1 MEDLYHKRSTFFG
14 FQKEYIAEFVYGG
27 IDGVITTFA
36 VVAGS
41 AGAEL
46 AVPIVLILGFA
57 NLIADGFAMSVGSY
71 FSAKSENESY
81 DKHKA
86 VEYWE
91 IENLREKEVEEIR
104 EIYEAKGFEGDLLK
118 QVVDVITSDDE
129 VWVDTMMKEEL
140 EIMKDDRP
148 PWKRGLVTFLA
159 FNLVGFIP
167 LSAYAFAGFIDASA
181 SDLFVVSSFSTAVAL
196 ALIGTLKGLETEQ
209 SLIKGIIET
218 SKALVLVDFSGLS
231 VVDMTELR
239 RTLRDQGVGIRV
251 VKNSLTYLASDEAG
265 KSGIRDV
272 IQGPTAIAY
281 AETDPVAAAKGI

>member
-1 MEDLYHKRSTFFG
+1 MEEAYHQRTTFLSFE
-14 FQKEYIAEFVYGG
+14 KEYIAEFVYGG

-81 DKHKA
+81 EKHKA

-91 IENLREKEVEEIR
+91 IENLRDKEVEEIR

-140 EIMKDDRP
+140 EMIKNDRP
-148 PWKRGLVTFLA
+148 PWKRGLVTFIA

-196 ALIGTLKGLETEQ
+196 ALIGTLKGLVTEQ

-218 SKALVLVDFSGLS
+218 VFLGGIAATIAFF
-231 VVDMTELR
+231 
-239 RTLRDQGVGIRV
+239 VGDILE
-251 VKNSLTYLASDEAG
+251 KLL
-265 KSGIRDV
+265 
-272 IQGPTAIAY
+272 
-281 AETDPVAAAKGI
+281 

>member
-167 LSAYAFAGFIDASA
+167 LSTYVLTGFIDASS
-181 SDLFVVSSFSTAVAL
+181 SDLFMLSSFSTAVAL
-196 ALIGTLKGLETEQ
+196 AFIGVLKGYVTEQ
-209 SLIKGIIET
+209 SRIKGILET
-218 SKALVLVDFSGLS
+218 VFLGGIAAIIAFF
-231 VVDMTELR
+231 
-239 RTLRDQGVGIRV
+239 VGDILE
-251 VKNSLTYLASDEAG
+251 KLL
-265 KSGIRDV
+265 
-272 IQGPTAIAY
+272 
-281 AETDPVAAAKGI
+281 

>member
-118 QVVDVITSDDE
+118 QVVDVITSNDE

-140 EIMKDDRP
+140 KMMKDDRP

-167 LSAYAFAGFIDASA
+167 LSTYVLTSFVDASS
-181 SDLFVVSSFSTAVAL
+181 SDLFMLSSFSTAVAL
-196 ALIGTLKGLETEQ
+196 AFIGALKGYVTEQ
-209 SLIKGIIET
+209 SRIKGILET
-218 SKALVLVDFSGLS
+218 VFLGGIAAIIAFF
-231 VVDMTELR
+231 
-239 RTLRDQGVGIRV
+239 VGDILE
-251 VKNSLTYLASDEAG
+251 KLL
-265 KSGIRDV
+265 
-272 IQGPTAIAY
+272 
-281 AETDPVAAAKGI
+281 

>member
-1 MEDLYHKRSTFFG
+1 MEEAYHQRTTFLSFE
-14 FQKEYIAEFVYGG
+14 KEYIAEFVYGG

-81 DKHKA
+81 EKHKA

-91 IENLREKEVEEIR
+91 IENLRDKEVEEIR

-140 EIMKDDRP
+140 EMIKDDRP
-148 PWKRGLVTFLA
+148 PWKRGLVTFIA

-196 ALIGTLKGLETEQ
+196 ALIGTLKGLVTEQ
-209 SLIKGIIET
+209 RLIKGIIET
-218 SKALVLVDFSGLS
+218 VLLGGIAATIAFF
-231 VVDMTELR
+231 
-239 RTLRDQGVGIRV
+239 VGDILE
-251 VKNSLTYLASDEAG
+251 KLL
-265 KSGIRDV
+265 
-272 IQGPTAIAY
+272 
-281 AETDPVAAAKGI
+281 

>member
-91 IENLREKEVEEIR
+91 IENLKEKEVEEIR

-118 QVVDVITSDDE
+118 QVVDVITSNDE

-140 EIMKDDRP
+140 KMMKDDRP

-167 LSAYAFAGFIDASA
+167 LSTYALTVFVDVSS
-181 SDLFVVSSFSTAVAL
+181 SDLFMLSSFSTAVAL
-196 ALIGTLKGLETEQ
+196 AFIGALKGYVTEQ
-209 SLIKGIIET
+209 SRIKGILET
-218 SKALVLVDFSGLS
+218 VFLGGIAAIIAFF
-231 VVDMTELR
+231 
-239 RTLRDQGVGIRV
+239 VGDILE
-251 VKNSLTYLASDEAG
+251 KLL
-265 KSGIRDV
+265 
-272 IQGPTAIAY
+272 
-281 AETDPVAAAKGI
+281 

>member
-1 MEDLYHKRSTFFG
+1 VEDLYHKRSTFFG

-118 QVVDVITSDDE
+118 QVVDVITSNDE

-140 EIMKDDRP
+140 KMMKDDRP

-167 LSAYAFAGFIDASA
+167 LSTYALTVFVDVSS
-181 SDLFVVSSFSTAVAL
+181 SDLFMLSSFSTAVAL
-196 ALIGTLKGLETEQ
+196 AFIGALKGYVTEQ
-209 SLIKGIIET
+209 SRIKGIIET
-218 SKALVLVDFSGLS
+218 VFLGGIAAIIAFF
-231 VVDMTELR
+231 
-239 RTLRDQGVGIRV
+239 VGDILE
-251 VKNSLTYLASDEAG
+251 KLL
-265 KSGIRDV
+265 
-272 IQGPTAIAY
+272 
-281 AETDPVAAAKGI
+281 

>member
-1 MEDLYHKRSTFFG
+1 MEETYHQRTTFLSFE
-14 FQKEYIAEFVYGG
+14 KEYIAEFVYGG

-81 DKHKA
+81 EKHKA

-91 IENLREKEVEEIR
+91 IENLRDKEVEEIR

-140 EIMKDDRP
+140 EMIKNDRP
-148 PWKRGLVTFLA
+148 PWKRGLVTFIA

-196 ALIGTLKGLETEQ
+196 ALIGTLKGLVTEQ

-218 SKALVLVDFSGLS
+218 VFLGGIAATIAFF
-231 VVDMTELR
+231 
-239 RTLRDQGVGIRV
+239 VGDILE
-251 VKNSLTYLASDEAG
+251 KLL
-265 KSGIRDV
+265 
-272 IQGPTAIAY
+272 
-281 AETDPVAAAKGI
+281 

>member
-140 EIMKDDRP
+140 KMMKDDRP

-167 LSAYAFAGFIDASA
+167 LSTYALTVFVDVSS
-181 SDLFVVSSFSTAVAL
+181 SDLFMLSSFSTAVAL
-196 ALIGTLKGLETEQ
+196 AFIGALKGYVTEQ
-209 SLIKGIIET
+209 SRIKGIIET
-218 SKALVLVDFSGLS
+218 VFLGGIAAIIAFF
-231 VVDMTELR
+231 
-239 RTLRDQGVGIRV
+239 VGDILE
-251 VKNSLTYLASDEAG
+251 KLL
-265 KSGIRDV
+265 
-272 IQGPTAIAY
+272 
-281 AETDPVAAAKGI
+281 

>member
-1 MEDLYHKRSTFFG
+1 MEEAYHQRTTFLSFE
-14 FQKEYIAEFVYGG
+14 KEYIAEFVYGG

-81 DKHKA
+81 EKHKA

-140 EIMKDDRP
+140 EMIKNDRP
-148 PWKRGLVTFLA
+148 PWKRGLVTFIA

-196 ALIGTLKGLETEQ
+196 ALIGTLKGLVTEQ

-218 SKALVLVDFSGLS
+218 VFLGGIAATIAFF
-231 VVDMTELR
+231 
-239 RTLRDQGVGIRV
+239 VGDILE
-251 VKNSLTYLASDEAG
+251 KLL
-265 KSGIRDV
+265 
-272 IQGPTAIAY
+272 
-281 AETDPVAAAKGI
+281 

>member
-118 QVVDVITSDDE
+118 QVVDVITSNDE

-140 EIMKDDRP
+140 KMMKDDRP

-167 LSAYAFAGFIDASA
+167 LSTYALTVFVDVSS
-181 SDLFVVSSFSTAVAL
+181 SDLFMLSSFSTAVAL
-196 ALIGTLKGLETEQ
+196 AFIGALKGYVTEQ
-209 SLIKGIIET
+209 SRIKGILET
-218 SKALVLVDFSGLS
+218 VFLGGIAAIIAFF
-231 VVDMTELR
+231 
-239 RTLRDQGVGIRV
+239 VGDILE
-251 VKNSLTYLASDEAG
+251 KLL
-265 KSGIRDV
+265 
-272 IQGPTAIAY
+272 
-281 AETDPVAAAKGI
+281 

>member
-81 DKHKA
+81 DRHKA

-167 LSAYAFAGFIDASA
+167 LSAYALTGFIDASS
-181 SDLFVVSSFSTAVAL
+181 SDLFMLSSFSTAVAL
-196 ALIGTLKGLETEQ
+196 AFIGALKGHVTEQ
-209 SLIKGIIET
+209 SRIKGILET
-218 SKALVLVDFSGLS
+218 VFLGGIAAIIAFF
-231 VVDMTELR
+231 
-239 RTLRDQGVGIRV
+239 VGDILE
-251 VKNSLTYLASDEAG
+251 KLL
-265 KSGIRDV
+265 
-272 IQGPTAIAY
+272 
-281 AETDPVAAAKGI
+281 

>member
-1 MEDLYHKRSTFFG
+1 MEETYHQRTTFLSFE
-14 FQKEYIAEFVYGG
+14 KEYIAEFVYGG

-81 DKHKA
+81 EKHKA

-91 IENLREKEVEEIR
+91 IENLRDKEVEEIR
-104 EIYEAKGFEGDLLK
+104 EIYEEKGFEGDLLK

-140 EIMKDDRP
+140 EMIKDDRP
-148 PWKRGLVTFLA
+148 PWKRGLVTFIA

-181 SDLFVVSSFSTAVAL
+181 SALFVVSSFSTAVAL
-196 ALIGTLKGLETEQ
+196 ALIGTLKGLVTEQ

-218 SKALVLVDFSGLS
+218 VFLGGIAATIAFF
-231 VVDMTELR
+231 
-239 RTLRDQGVGIRV
+239 VGDILE
-251 VKNSLTYLASDEAG
+251 KLL
-265 KSGIRDV
+265 
-272 IQGPTAIAY
+272 
-281 AETDPVAAAKGI
+281 

>member
-1 MEDLYHKRSTFFG
+1 MEETYHQRTTFLSFE
-14 FQKEYIAEFVYGG
+14 KEYIAEFVYGG

-81 DKHKA
+81 EKHKA

-91 IENLREKEVEEIR
+91 IENLRDKEVQEIR

-140 EIMKDDRP
+140 EMIKDDRP
-148 PWKRGLVTFLA
+148 PWKRGLVTFIA

-167 LSAYAFAGFIDASA
+167 LSAYAFAGFIDVSA

-196 ALIGTLKGLETEQ
+196 ALIGTLKGLVTEQ

-218 SKALVLVDFSGLS
+218 VFLGGIAATIAFF
-231 VVDMTELR
+231 
-239 RTLRDQGVGIRV
+239 VGDILE
-251 VKNSLTYLASDEAG
+251 KLL
-265 KSGIRDV
+265 
-272 IQGPTAIAY
+272 
-281 AETDPVAAAKGI
+281 

>member
-167 LSAYAFAGFIDASA
+167 LSAYAFAGFIDASS
-181 SDLFVVSSFSTAVAL
+181 SDLFMLSSFSTAVAL
-196 ALIGTLKGLETEQ
+196 AFIGALKGYVTEQ
-209 SLIKGIIET
+209 SRIKGILET
-218 SKALVLVDFSGLS
+218 VFLGGIAAIIAFF
-231 VVDMTELR
+231 
-239 RTLRDQGVGIRV
+239 VGDILE
-251 VKNSLTYLASDEAG
+251 KLL
-265 KSGIRDV
+265 
-272 IQGPTAIAY
+272 
-281 AETDPVAAAKGI
+281 

>member
-14 FQKEYIAEFVYGG
+14 FQKEYIAEFVYGS

-81 DKHKA
+81 EKHKA

-91 IENLREKEVEEIR
+91 IENLRDKEVEEIR

-140 EIMKDDRP
+140 EMIKDDRP
-148 PWKRGLVTFLA
+148 PWKRGLVTFIA

-196 ALIGTLKGLETEQ
+196 ALIGTLKGLVTEQ

-218 SKALVLVDFSGLS
+218 VLLGGIAATIAFF
-231 VVDMTELR
+231 
-239 RTLRDQGVGIRV
+239 VGDILE
-251 VKNSLTYLASDEAG
+251 KLL
-265 KSGIRDV
+265 
-272 IQGPTAIAY
+272 
-281 AETDPVAAAKGI
+281 

>member
-1 MEDLYHKRSTFFG
+1 VEDLYHKRSTFFG

-140 EIMKDDRP
+140 KMMKDDRP

-167 LSAYAFAGFIDASA
+167 LSTYALTVFVDVSS
-181 SDLFVVSSFSTAVAL
+181 SDLFMLSSFSTAVAL
-196 ALIGTLKGLETEQ
+196 AFIGALKGYVTEQ
-209 SLIKGIIET
+209 SRIKGIIET
-218 SKALVLVDFSGLS
+218 VFLGGIAAIIAFF
-231 VVDMTELR
+231 
-239 RTLRDQGVGIRV
+239 VGDILE
-251 VKNSLTYLASDEAG
+251 KLL
-265 KSGIRDV
+265 
-272 IQGPTAIAY
+272 
-281 AETDPVAAAKGI
+281 

>member
-1 MEDLYHKRSTFFG
+1 MEEAYHQRTTFLSFE
-14 FQKEYIAEFVYGG
+14 KEYIAEFVYGG

-91 IENLREKEVEEIR
+91 IENIRDKEVEEIR

-140 EIMKDDRP
+140 EMIKDDRP
-148 PWKRGLVTFLA
+148 PWKRGLVTFIA

-196 ALIGTLKGLETEQ
+196 ALIGTLKGLVTEQ

-218 SKALVLVDFSGLS
+218 VFLGGIAATIAFF
-231 VVDMTELR
+231 
-239 RTLRDQGVGIRV
+239 VGDILE
-251 VKNSLTYLASDEAG
+251 KLL
-265 KSGIRDV
+265 
-272 IQGPTAIAY
+272 
-281 AETDPVAAAKGI
+281 

>member
-1 MEDLYHKRSTFFG
+1 MEEAYHQRTTFLSFE
-14 FQKEYIAEFVYGG
+14 KEYIAEFVYGG

-81 DKHKA
+81 EKHKA

-91 IENLREKEVEEIR
+91 IENLRDKEVEEIR

-140 EIMKDDRP
+140 EMIKDDRP
-148 PWKRGLVTFLA
+148 PWKRGLVTFIA

-196 ALIGTLKGLETEQ
+196 ALIGTLKGLVTEQ

-218 SKALVLVDFSGLS
+218 VFLGGIAATIAFF
-231 VVDMTELR
+231 
-239 RTLRDQGVGIRV
+239 VGDILE
-251 VKNSLTYLASDEAG
+251 KLL
-265 KSGIRDV
+265 
-272 IQGPTAIAY
+272 
-281 AETDPVAAAKGI
+281 

>member
-1 MEDLYHKRSTFFG
+1 MEEAYHQRTTFLSFE
-14 FQKEYIAEFVYGG
+14 KEYIAEFVYGG

-81 DKHKA
+81 EKHKA

-91 IENLREKEVEEIR
+91 IENLRDKEVEEIR

-140 EIMKDDRP
+140 EMIKDDRP
-148 PWKRGLVTFLA
+148 PWKRGFVTFIA

-196 ALIGTLKGLETEQ
+196 ALIGTLKGLVTEQ

-218 SKALVLVDFSGLS
+218 VLLGGIAATIAFF
-231 VVDMTELR
+231 
-239 RTLRDQGVGIRV
+239 VGDILE
-251 VKNSLTYLASDEAG
+251 KLL
-265 KSGIRDV
+265 
-272 IQGPTAIAY
+272 
-281 AETDPVAAAKGI
+281 

>member
-91 IENLREKEVEEIR
+91 IENLRDKEVEEIR

-140 EIMKDDRP
+140 EMIKDDRP
-148 PWKRGLVTFLA
+148 PWKRGLVTFIA

-196 ALIGTLKGLETEQ
+196 ALIGTLKGLVTEQ

-218 SKALVLVDFSGLS
+218 VFLGGIAATIAFF
-231 VVDMTELR
+231 
-239 RTLRDQGVGIRV
+239 VGDILE
-251 VKNSLTYLASDEAG
+251 KLL
-265 KSGIRDV
+265 
-272 IQGPTAIAY
+272 
-281 AETDPVAAAKGI
+281 

>member
-71 FSAKSENESY
+71 FSAKSENDSY

-118 QVVDVITSDDE
+118 QVVDVITSNDE

-140 EIMKDDRP
+140 KMMKDDRP

-167 LSAYAFAGFIDASA
+167 LSTYALTVFVDVSS
-181 SDLFVVSSFSTAVAL
+181 SDLFMLSSFSTAVAL
-196 ALIGTLKGLETEQ
+196 AFIGALKGYVTEQ
-209 SLIKGIIET
+209 SRIKGILET
-218 SKALVLVDFSGLS
+218 VFLGGIAAIIAFF
-231 VVDMTELR
+231 
-239 RTLRDQGVGIRV
+239 VGDILE
-251 VKNSLTYLASDEAG
+251 KLL
-265 KSGIRDV
+265 
-272 IQGPTAIAY
+272 
-281 AETDPVAAAKGI
+281 

>member
-140 EIMKDDRP
+140 KMMKDDRP

-167 LSAYAFAGFIDASA
+167 LSTYALTVFVDVSS
-181 SDLFVVSSFSTAVAL
+181 SDLFMLSSFSTAVAL
-196 ALIGTLKGLETEQ
+196 AFIGALKGYVTEQ
-209 SLIKGIIET
+209 SRIKGILET
-218 SKALVLVDFSGLS
+218 VFLGGIAAIIAFF
-231 VVDMTELR
+231 
-239 RTLRDQGVGIRV
+239 VGDILE
-251 VKNSLTYLASDEAG
+251 KLL
-265 KSGIRDV
+265 
-272 IQGPTAIAY
+272 
-281 AETDPVAAAKGI
+281 

>member
-1 MEDLYHKRSTFFG
+1 VEDLYHKRSTFFG

-167 LSAYAFAGFIDASA
+167 LSTYALIGFVDASS
-181 SDLFVVSSFSTAVAL
+181 SDLFMLSSFSTAVAL
-196 ALIGTLKGLETEQ
+196 AFIGALKGYVTEQ
-209 SLIKGIIET
+209 SRIKGILET
-218 SKALVLVDFSGLS
+218 VFLGGIAAIIAFF
-231 VVDMTELR
+231 
-239 RTLRDQGVGIRV
+239 VGDILE
-251 VKNSLTYLASDEAG
+251 KLL
-265 KSGIRDV
+265 
-272 IQGPTAIAY
+272 
-281 AETDPVAAAKGI
+281 

>member
-1 MEDLYHKRSTFFG
+1 MEETYHQRTTFLSFE
-14 FQKEYIAEFVYGG
+14 KEYIAEFVYGG

-91 IENLREKEVEEIR
+91 IENLRDKEVEEIR

-140 EIMKDDRP
+140 EMIKDDRP
-148 PWKRGLVTFLA
+148 PWKRGLVTFIA

-196 ALIGTLKGLETEQ
+196 ALIGTLKGLVTEQ

-218 SKALVLVDFSGLS
+218 VFLGGIAATIAFF
-231 VVDMTELR
+231 
-239 RTLRDQGVGIRV
+239 VGDILE
-251 VKNSLTYLASDEAG
+251 KLL
-265 KSGIRDV
+265 
-272 IQGPTAIAY
+272 
-281 AETDPVAAAKGI
+281 

>member
-1 MEDLYHKRSTFFG
+1 MEDLYHKRSTLFG

-129 VWVDTMMKEEL
+129 VGVDTMMKEEL
-140 EIMKDDRP
+140 KMMKDDRP

-167 LSAYAFAGFIDASA
+167 LSTYALTVFVDVSS
-181 SDLFVVSSFSTAVAL
+181 SDLFMLSSFSTAVAL
-196 ALIGTLKGLETEQ
+196 AFIGALKGYVTEQ
-209 SLIKGIIET
+209 SRIKGIIET
-218 SKALVLVDFSGLS
+218 VFLGGIAAIIAFF
-231 VVDMTELR
+231 
-239 RTLRDQGVGIRV
+239 VGDILE
-251 VKNSLTYLASDEAG
+251 KLL
-265 KSGIRDV
+265 
-272 IQGPTAIAY
+272 
-281 AETDPVAAAKGI
+281 

>member
-1 MEDLYHKRSTFFG
+1 MEETYHQRTTFLSFE
-14 FQKEYIAEFVYGG
+14 KEYIAEFVYGG

-81 DKHKA
+81 EKHKA

-91 IENLREKEVEEIR
+91 IENLRDKEVQEIR

-140 EIMKDDRP
+140 EMIKDDRP
-148 PWKRGLVTFLA
+148 PWKRGLVTFIA

-196 ALIGTLKGLETEQ
+196 ALIGTLKGLVTEQ

-218 SKALVLVDFSGLS
+218 VFLGGIAATIAFF
-231 VVDMTELR
+231 
-239 RTLRDQGVGIRV
+239 VGDILE
-251 VKNSLTYLASDEAG
+251 KLL
-265 KSGIRDV
+265 
-272 IQGPTAIAY
+272 
-281 AETDPVAAAKGI
+281 

>member
-140 EIMKDDRP
+140 EMIKDDRP
-148 PWKRGLVTFLA
+148 PWKRGLVTFIA

-196 ALIGTLKGLETEQ
+196 ALIGTLKGLVTEQ

-218 SKALVLVDFSGLS
+218 VLLGGIAATIAFF
-231 VVDMTELR
+231 
-239 RTLRDQGVGIRV
+239 VGDILE
-251 VKNSLTYLASDEAG
+251 KLL
-265 KSGIRDV
+265 
-272 IQGPTAIAY
+272 
-281 AETDPVAAAKGI
+281 

>member
-1 MEDLYHKRSTFFG
+1 VEDLYHKRSTFFG

-71 FSAKSENESY
+71 FSAKSENDSY

-118 QVVDVITSDDE
+118 QVVDVITSNDE

-140 EIMKDDRP
+140 KMMKDDRP

-167 LSAYAFAGFIDASA
+167 LSTYALTVFVDVSS
-181 SDLFVVSSFSTAVAL
+181 SDLFMLSSFSTAVAL
-196 ALIGTLKGLETEQ
+196 AFIGALKGYVTEQ
-209 SLIKGIIET
+209 SRIKGIIET
-218 SKALVLVDFSGLS
+218 VFLGGIAAIIAFF
-231 VVDMTELR
+231 
-239 RTLRDQGVGIRV
+239 VGDILE
-251 VKNSLTYLASDEAG
+251 KLL
-265 KSGIRDV
+265 
-272 IQGPTAIAY
+272 
-281 AETDPVAAAKGI
+281 

>member
-1 MEDLYHKRSTFFG
+1 MEEAYHQRTTFLSFE
-14 FQKEYIAEFVYGG
+14 KEYIAEFVYGG
-27 IDGVITTFA
+27 IDGVNTTLA

-81 DKHKA
+81 EKHKA

-91 IENLREKEVEEIR
+91 IENLRDKEVEEIR

-140 EIMKDDRP
+140 EMIKDDRP
-148 PWKRGLVTFLA
+148 PWKRGLVTFIA

-196 ALIGTLKGLETEQ
+196 ALIGTLKGLVTEQ

-218 SKALVLVDFSGLS
+218 VFLGGIAATIAFF
-231 VVDMTELR
+231 
-239 RTLRDQGVGIRV
+239 VGDILE
-251 VKNSLTYLASDEAG
+251 KLL
-265 KSGIRDV
+265 
-272 IQGPTAIAY
+272 
-281 AETDPVAAAKGI
+281 